1 LTCSSLDP
9 KQDPKLHA
17 GPISGGQVSF
27 KDEAEAELVRD
38 RINARALEV
47 GLEEA
52 VNQFRSM
59 RSKADLLSNVIENFL
74 NDAPS
79 MGSLRHGGE
88 PYSPRTLDHYRTV
101 LHRAQPYFEGM
112 TMRHFFKTNELL
124 RFKGWFRKEARPE
137 DAAPEP
143 GKYGR
148 GLKTQNEMTNCFAAL
163 RAVVN
168 YYRLTHPGFSVD

>member
-1 LTCSSLDP
+1 
-9 KQDPKLHA
+9 
-17 GPISGGQVSF
+17 
-27 KDEAEAELVRD
+27 
-38 RINARALEV
+38 
-47 GLEEA
+47 
-52 VNQFRSM
+52 M

-112 TMRHFFKTNELL
+112 TMRQFFKTNELL